1 MNIIGLCMKP
11 RLIVKSI
18 NNHLYYLS
26 LISLRARRHIRLL
39 EHRPSIGAGLSRVQG
54 AQTCIVP
61 LNFHHSSLNAVFL
74 AAPVFVSPQYS
85 IRRPQHIRWI
95 HPQHV
100 TDPVLSPSH
109 LAADDLCSCHLYNCL
124 VWDMLLPS
132 DIENPS
138 TALGLQGVY
147 PPFLCLGDH
156 PSPYNTDTLST
167 NCLLR
172 SFEW

>member
-61 LNFHHSSLNAVFL
+61 LNFHHSLPRFFW
-74 AAPVFVSPQYS
+74 AAPVSLSLQAL
-85 IRRPQHIRWI
+85 ILGPQHIRWI
-95 HPQHV
+95 HP
-100 TDPVLSPSH
+100 
-109 LAADDLCSCHLYNCL
+109 
-124 VWDMLLPS
+124 
-132 DIENPS
+132 
-138 TALGLQGVY
+138 
-147 PPFLCLGDH
+147 H
-156 PSPYNTDTLST
+156 P
-167 NCLLR
+167 
-172 SFEW
+172 